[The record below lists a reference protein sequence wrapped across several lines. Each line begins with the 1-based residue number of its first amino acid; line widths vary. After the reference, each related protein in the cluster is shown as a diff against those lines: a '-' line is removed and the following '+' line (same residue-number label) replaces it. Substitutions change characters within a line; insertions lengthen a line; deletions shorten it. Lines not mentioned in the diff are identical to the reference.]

1 MRALKGEN
9 TLTKEK
15 ALNLLG
21 LSEYY
26 TERDLI
32 TNYRKLA
39 KKYHPDKLGNNV
51 TKKNEYEEKMKEI
64 NVAKDLLDHLL
75 KSKNNNS
82 NHNNENM
89 VKDNDDITKLKEELI
104 KKLRDL
110 HGNKQFEYLINYK
123 YDIQIIIFEFKN
135 KISKLHDK
143 NDILSSYELAFNKII
158 NKFIELKN
166 DFFKKNEIIE
176 NETIRNEIKE
186 AIRRKVN
193 LDDFFEILLTIKSKY
208 GKKEIFKNKIRNDLR
223 EYQDRSGY
231 DILKNNIESIIDE
244 NYKLIK
250 NNKLTSYRV
259 LLNKIKMC
267 IDDLFSTYYNLL
279 SEIDQL
285 LCSFDFEE
293 IQDDKTN
300 KLKEELKGIK
310 TELINNNGIIDF
322 AKIEDSINKIKIY
335 KKEKK
340 NFIVIDEAYK
350 TILTKFNHAM
360 LYLNCL
366 NDLDKINLAIK
377 TFSKVIKLLN
387 ETKKGIISPEE
398 FMQLSNLTFLDY
410 EKDKELL
417 NKINGHDNSH
427 GIYVLNSC
435 YNNFDD
441 IILCKIVEET
451 NNEVVLQGLTFLE
464 IKKEKRLPQEQ
475 FDQMYIPLE
484 RILKNRLMYEEENT
498 TSQIIVCVTD
508 FIIFKLNVSL
518 GVVRFEQNMES
529 NKQNTSK
536 KTNYNHKYFQD
547 ERYLNDII
555 NKIDLLL
562 SKQKQK
568 TIKL

>member
-1 MRALKGEN
+1 M
-9 TLTKEK
+9 TKEK

-110 HGNKQFEYLINYK
+110 HGNKKFEYLINYK
-123 YDIQIIIFEFKN
+123 YDIQIILFTFKN

-143 NDILSSYELAFNKII
+143 NDILFSYQQTFNETI
-158 NKFIELKN
+158 NKFIELKD
-166 DFFKKNEIIE
+166 DFFKENEIIE
-176 NETIRNEIKE
+176 NETIKNEIKE
-186 AIRRKVN
+186 AINRKVN
-193 LDDFFEILLTIKSKY
+193 LDVFFKILLTIKNKY
-208 GKKEIFKNKIRNDLR
+208 GKKEILKTKIRNDLR

-231 DILKNNIESIIDE
+231 DILKNNIESIINE

-250 NNKLTSYRV
+250 NNKLTSYRE

-267 IDDLFSTYYNLL
+267 IDNLFSTYYNLL
-279 SEIDQL
+279 SEVDQL

-293 IQDDKTN
+293 IQNDKAN

-310 TELINNNGIIDF
+310 TELINNSGIIDF

-340 NFIVIDEAYK
+340 NFIIIDEAYK

-360 LYLNCL
+360 LHLNCL
-366 NDLDKINLAIK
+366 NDLDKINLATK
-377 TFSKVIKLLN
+377 TFSKVVKLLN

-417 NKINGHDNSH
+417 NKINGHDNSC
-427 GIYVLNSC
+427 GIYVLKSY

-451 NNEVVLQGLTFLE
+451 DSEVVFQGLTFLE
-464 IKKEKRLPQEQ
+464 MKKEKKLPQEQ

-498 TSQIIVCVTD
+498 TSQIVVCVTD
-508 FIIFKLNVSL
+508 FIIFKLNIGL
-518 GVVRFEQNMES
+518 GVVRFEPNMES

-536 KTNYNHKYFQD
+536 KTNDNHKYFQD
-547 ERYLNDII
+547 EHYLNDII